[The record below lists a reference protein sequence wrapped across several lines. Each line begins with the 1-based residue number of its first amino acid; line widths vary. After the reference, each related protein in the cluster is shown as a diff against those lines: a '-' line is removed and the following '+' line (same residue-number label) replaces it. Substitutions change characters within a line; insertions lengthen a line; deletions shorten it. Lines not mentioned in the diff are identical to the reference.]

1 MTIHSISKDAMAK
14 NILWLQKKYET
25 ENFSYLSLVCPHHQ
39 QKDEG
44 RMSALNRENDVGNK
58 DDHDGNFYIRTELK
72 NIFGSI
78 KGRGTCGYE

>member
-14 NILWLQKKYET
+14 IFFGCKKKYET

-44 RMSALNRENDVGNK
+44 RMSALNRENDVGNE
-58 DDHDGNFYIRTELK
+58 DDGNFYIRTELK